1 MAGFGD
7 TLKGIFNMGAGYDEY
22 DDYDD
27 DYDFDDYDEPQP
39 KKTRS
44 VEKKV
49 SEPIDD
55 VEPDFEDD
63 IPEEPVRAPKAF
75 GRRSS
80 RSSKVVS
87 MENTRSRQVKA
98 EILTIKPF
106 SLEDS
111 KDIVD
116 ALLAEKAILIN
127 FEGTNTDL
135 AQRII
140 DSVSGAC
147 CAVNGTLKKV
157 SSYIYIVAPTN
168 IDLVG
173 DYNENQANNNSYDFR
188 GNRYQF

>member
-7 TLKGIFNMGAGYDEY
+7 TLKGIFNMGAGYDDY

-27 DYDFDDYDEPQP
+27 DYDFDDYDEPAP
-39 KKTRS
+39 RKTRN
-44 VEKKV
+44 VEKKIE
-49 SEPIDD
+49 EPIDE
-55 VEPDFEDD
+55 EPDFEDD
-63 IPEEPVRAPKAF
+63 IPDEPVRPTRTF
-75 GRRSS
+75 GRKSNRA
-80 RSSKVVS
+80 SKVVS
-87 MENTRSRQVKA
+87 MENTRTRTARA

-116 ALLAEKAILIN
+116 ALLAEKAIIIN

-157 SSYIYIVAPTN
+157 SSYIYIVTPTS
-168 IDLVG
+168 IELSG
-173 DYNENQANNNSYDFR
+173 DYNENAPSNNNSYDFR